1 MLCRCLGSRFF
12 EEGLSKVEQL
22 RIRRCKLHI
31 RRHGGW
37 SWGADPNHLVRRAT
51 QALPELIAN
60 RLKNLLVDHN
70 EPMTIGRL
78 CITIPL
84 KMSELIS
91 LPLEPGRDIVNSVL
105 SDRISWR
112 CQQAL
117 AVQAGIDLSESV
129 VSPTA
134 KPPEQSSRVLPVLVI
149 KNDGISLLREWYQQ
163 GKLLQLLRDF
173 SDQARNDWGKL
184 ALRSLPE
191 NITEKANQQD
201 LLKEAEQFSLTILQS
216 LKKQTSVSLKRLVLL
231 TALLQRFPNLFSR
244 GIITDLLNKSIPDDP
259 SSGATPVR
267 QYAETDPTV
276 ELSTPPRTDDVDNLA
291 LSVQKPTKVAKKA
304 GRRTNQSFEVH
315 VSSVLP
321 FVSAGILSRLGYFDV
336 LATALHAGEVDTD
349 IHNFAVALAYKML
362 APPQRGWHWEA
373 TDLRTAAAVAGL
385 QESICSEDIDRF
397 AYSCRHCLTPLDS
410 YVKRLLIEGHEPSQA
425 LLIHQLIVRDQ
436 PHWLLMDCQG
446 CFPLGWYVTQ
456 EMLLQALED
465 FSGNTFLISGT
476 MSQPSLFAELSARR
490 HRFVT
495 TLLPSRR
502 DKWRPVD
509 RQRRFWTNDMDA
521 QTRWMLNQCQCLP
534 AVTATAN
541 EMTRELIVDRP
552 VVPTQ
557 SQHPYMMQ
565 FEQSLALAASSALG
579 TVAWKL
585 WGENEATDPVL
596 ALQRLGNLEGK
607 VFIDSEKITVRPA
620 LGRRY
625 YDLYQHNFLVDVVN
639 IPWLGGRRMEFS
651 GL

>member
-1 MLCRCLGSRFF
+1 MDH
-12 EEGLSKVEQL
+12 LS
-22 RIRRCKLHI
+22 IRHCKLRI

-37 SWGADPNHLVRRAT
+37 SWGADPNHLVRLAT
-51 QALPELIAN
+51 QALPELLT
-60 RLKNLLVDHN
+60 RKLKNLLDDHH
-70 EPMTIGRL
+70 EPITIDRL

-173 SDQARNDWGKL
+173 SDQAISDWAKL
-184 ALRSLPE
+184 ALKSLPGRIAE
-191 NITEKANQQD
+191 NFNHQD
-201 LLKEAEQFSLTILQS
+201 LLKEAEQFGLTVLQS
-216 LKKQTSVSLKRLVLL
+216 LTKQTTIGTKRLVLL

-244 GIITDLLNKSIPDDP
+244 GTIIDLLNKSLPDDP
-259 SSGATPVR
+259 SSKTTPDQ
-267 QYAETDPTV
+267 QYANTDPAV
-276 ELSTPPRTDDVDNLA
+276 GFSEPAHADGVGDAA
-291 LSVQKPTKVAKKA
+291 LSVRKPMKVARKA
-304 GRRTNQSFEVH
+304 RPPTNQSFEVQ

-321 FVSAGILSRLGYFDV
+321 FVSIGILSRLGYFDV
-336 LATALHAGEVDTD
+336 LATALHADEVEKDV
-349 IHNFAVALAYKML
+349 HHFAVALAYKML
-362 APPQRGWHWEA
+362 APPHRGWHWDA
-373 TDLRTAAAVAGL
+373 ADLRTAAAVTGL
-385 QESICSEDIDRF
+385 QESISGEYIDRF

-410 YVKRLLIEGHEPSQA
+410 YLKRLLIEGHDPSHP
-425 LLIHQLIVRDQ
+425 LLIHQLIIEDQ

-465 FSGNTFLISGT
+465 FPSNTFLMSDAV
-476 MSQPSLFAELSARR
+476 SQPSLFAELSTQR

-495 TLLPSRR
+495 TLLPSRQE
-502 DKWRPVD
+502 KWRPID
-509 RQRRFWTNDMDA
+509 RQRRLWTNDMDT
-521 QTRWMLNQCQCLP
+521 QTRWLLNQSQCLP

-639 IPWLGGRRMEFS
+639 IPWLNGRRMEFS

>member
-1 MLCRCLGSRFF
+1 M
-12 EEGLSKVEQL
+12 EQL
-22 RIRRCKLHI
+22 RIRHCKLRL
-31 RRHGGW
+31 RRKGGW
-37 SWGADPNHLVRRAT
+37 SWGADPNHLARLAT
-51 QALPELIAN
+51 QALPELIASK
-60 RLKNLLVDHN
+60 LKNLLDDHN
-70 EPMTIGRL
+70 EPITIGRL

-84 KMSELIS
+84 KISELIS
-91 LPLEPGRDIVNSVL
+91 LPLEFGKDTNNSIL
-105 SDRISWR
+105 FDRISWK

-117 AVQAGIDLSESV
+117 AVQAGIDHSESL
-129 VSPTA
+129 A
-134 KPPEQSSRVLPVLVI
+134 PPIPKSHEKSLRDLPLLVTN
-149 KNDGISLLREWYQQ
+149 NDGISLLLEWYRQ
-163 GKLLQLLRDF
+163 GNLLQLLSNF

-191 NITEKANQQD
+191 NITEKAKQQD

-216 LKKQTSVSLKRLVLL
+216 LKKQTSVSLKRLVLV

-244 GIITDLLNKSIPDDP
+244 GIIIYLLNKSFPDDP
-259 SSGATPVR
+259 SFGATLDR
-267 QYAETDPTV
+267 EYTDTDPAV
-276 ELSTPPRTDDVDNLA
+276 DFSKPPLTNGVDDLA

-304 GRRTNQSFEVH
+304 GRRTNQSFEVY

-321 FVSAGILSRLGYFDV
+321 FVSASVLSRLGYFDV
-336 LATALHAGEVDTD
+336 LATALHAGEVETD

-362 APPQRGWHWEA
+362 DPPQGGWHWESA
-373 TDLRTAAAVAGL
+373 DVRTAAAVAGL
-385 QESICSEDIDRF
+385 QESIGSEDIDRF
-397 AYSCRHCLTPLDS
+397 AYNCRHCLTPLDS
-410 YVKRLLIEGHEPSQA
+410 YLKRLLIEGHDPSHP
-425 LLIHQLIVRDQ
+425 LLIHQLIIGDQ

-446 CFPLGWYVTQ
+446 CFPLGWHVTQ

-465 FSGNTFLISGT
+465 FSGNTFLISDAV
-476 MSQPSLFAELSARR
+476 SQPSLFAELSSRR

-495 TLLPSRR
+495 TLLPSRQE
-502 DKWRPVD
+502 KWRPID
-509 RQRRFWTNDMDA
+509 RQRRLWTNDMET
-521 QTRWMLNQCQCLP
+521 QPGWLLKQSQCLP
-534 AVTATAN
+534 AVTAAAN
-541 EMTRELIVDRP
+541 EITRTLIVDRP

-557 SQHPYMMQ
+557 SQHPYVMQ

-579 TVAWKL
+579 TIAWKL

-625 YDLYQHNFLVDVVN
+625 YDLYQHNFLVDVIN
-639 IPWLGGRRMEFS
+639 IPWLGGQRMEFA